1 MRRLTIP
8 MRRLS
13 ISMRRLSI
21 PLAAVIAAGGL
32 AVDGGVAAARPA
44 PRHCAT
50 VHVTISLH
58 PTAHSQFGAFSL
70 TQTGSSCATAKTV
83 AMAYMTNPKAVGES
97 RRTITVDRWACTWRA
112 PKQPIA
118 QQAEVT
124 CALHAARI
132 AFTFKIPNG

>member
-1 MRRLTIP
+1 

-13 ISMRRLSI
+13 V
-21 PLAAVIAAGGL
+21 PLAVVIAAGGL
-32 AVDGGVAAARPA
+32 AVDGGAAAARLE
-44 PRHCAT
+44 PRRCAS

-70 TQTGSSCATAKTV
+70 TQTRSSCATAKTV

-97 RRTITVDRWACTWRA
+97 RRTIRVDRWACTWRA
-112 PKQPIA
+112 PKQPVA
-118 QQAEVT
+118 QQAVVT

-132 AFTFKIPNG
+132 SFTFKIPNG

>member
-1 MRRLTIP
+1 MRALG
-8 MRRLS
+8 
-13 ISMRRLSI
+13 I
-21 PLAAVIAAGGL
+21 PLAAVVVAGGL
-32 AVDGGVAAARPA
+32 AVSGGVAAARPA

-58 PTAHSQFGAFSL
+58 PTAHGQFGAFSL
-70 TQTGSSCATAKTV
+70 TESGSSCATAKTV
-83 AMAYMTNPKAVGES
+83 ALAYMTDPKAVGES
-97 RRTITVDRWACTWRA
+97 RHTIKVDRWACTWRA

-132 AFTFKIPNG
+132 AFTFKIPSG